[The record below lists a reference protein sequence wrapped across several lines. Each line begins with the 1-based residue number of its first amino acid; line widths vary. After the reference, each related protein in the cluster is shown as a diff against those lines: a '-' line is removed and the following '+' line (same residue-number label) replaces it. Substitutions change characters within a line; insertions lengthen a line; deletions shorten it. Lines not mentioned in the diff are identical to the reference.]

1 MSVAALLAAADPS
14 VTFDLVHVTVSLH
27 EFVDLLTR
35 GFDLA
40 RAAYCALPFT
50 TC

>member
-1 MSVAALLAAADPS
+1 MSVAALVAAADPS
-14 VTFDLVHVTVSLH
+14 VTFDLVHVTLSLR
-27 EFVDLLTR
+27 ELFGLIAQ